1 MTNGQPGDT
10 PLLLRRDGGVL
21 WMTLNR
27 PHSRQSIDRT
37 LRDRLVEELIA
48 ADRDHSVRCIV
59 ITSSGRYFCTGAD
72 LSGGARTGAGSTG
85 ASKRPPLIDAR
96 HGIEYY
102 QELFRVLWN
111 LETPVVTA
119 VNGTVAGIGNLLALL
134 GDIVVAAEGTRFTSV
149 FADGGMV
156 AHAGDPYFLPR
167 IFPFRRLMEFA
178 LLREKFTA
186 EDLLSWNVI
195 NRVVPAD
202 QLESTAAAFAQRL
215 AEGPTLIL
223 GQTKKLYRRSL
234 DWDMATSFEADAM
247 AIAVLSPAHD
257 RKEGMQALIE
267 GRKPEFTGE

>member
-1 MTNGQPGDT
+1 
-10 PLLLRRDGGVL
+10 
-21 WMTLNR
+21 
-27 PHSRQSIDRT
+27 
-37 LRDRLVEELIA
+37 
-48 ADRDHSVRCIV
+48 
-59 ITSSGRYFCTGAD
+59 
-72 LSGGARTGAGSTG
+72 
-85 ASKRPPLIDAR
+85 
-96 HGIEYY
+96 
-102 QELFRVLWN
+102 
-111 LETPVVTA
+111 
-119 VNGTVAGIGNLLALL
+119 
-134 GDIVVAAEGTRFTSV
+134 
-149 FADGGMV
+149 MV